1 MSFTPNIN
9 GYVIDD
15 IIEDNNI
22 QDTIDKYIF
31 DDIFFES
38 QEDKD
43 TVLFTL
49 EIMNKILAF
58 CAKNYY
64 KKDGCDT
71 DNCPVCKEFS
81 GICGTYKCDLCKK
94 NRNKSCDAN
103 MTNEKASKIWSNLID
118 TLSSTV
124 CKFKCRSCRC
134 PFYVATG
141 LANSSCYTQY
151 TDIIYD

>member
-9 GYVIDD
+9 GYMIDD
-15 IIEDNNI
+15 IIEDNDML
-22 QDTIDKYIF
+22 DTIDEHIF

-43 TVLFTL
+43 AVLFVV

-58 CAKNYY
+58 CAQNYY
-64 KKDGCDT
+64 GEDGCDT
-71 DNCPVCKEFS
+71 DSCPVCKEFS
-81 GICGTYKCDLCKK
+81 GICGTYKCNLCKK
-94 NRNKSCDAN
+94 NRNKPCDTK
-103 MTNEKASKIWSNLID
+103 MTNEKASRIWANLID

-124 CKFKCRSCRC
+124 CEFKCHKCRC

-141 LANSSCYTQY
+141 LEDDMCFTQY